1 MRVHA
6 VQVKGAFM
14 SDETKEKSQGSDAWD
29 ATQWHEVVK
38 GDTLSKIAQ
47 QYYGDAS
54 LYTQIFEANKDT
66 LKDPNLIRVGQKLR
80 IP

>member
-1 MRVHA
+1 MP
-6 VQVKGAFM
+6 
-14 SDETKEKSQGSDAWD
+14 DDTKQEGPGSNAWD

-47 QYYGDAS
+47 KYYGDPS

-66 LKDPNLIRVGQKLR
+66 LSNPDLIRIGQKLR